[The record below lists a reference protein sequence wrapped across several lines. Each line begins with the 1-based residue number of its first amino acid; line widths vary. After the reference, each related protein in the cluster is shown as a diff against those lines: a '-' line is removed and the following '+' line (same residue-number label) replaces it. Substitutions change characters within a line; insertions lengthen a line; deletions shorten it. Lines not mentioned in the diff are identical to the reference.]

1 VKYISPGQPGSIVP
15 VAPRYENFVDGKW
28 GGAGQG
34 RAHGAHNRDE
44 RQAARD
50 LLGGRAEPA
59 SDKDPQIIRVPLL
72 AGGDLPASS
81 SPS

>member
-1 VKYISPGQPGSIVP
+1 V
-15 VAPRYENFVDGKW
+15 